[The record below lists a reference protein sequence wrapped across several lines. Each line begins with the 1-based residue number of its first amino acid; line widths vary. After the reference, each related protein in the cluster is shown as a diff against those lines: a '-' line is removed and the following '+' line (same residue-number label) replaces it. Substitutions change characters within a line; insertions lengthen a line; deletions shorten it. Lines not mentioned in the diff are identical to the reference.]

1 MGNIYDDALFDENA
15 KKVKTKEETD
25 RKCPQCGGVMEF
37 NPSTGKLHCPYCDY
51 EEEIKTSEAY
61 VVRELDFNTAETDD
75 AACDWG
81 TSTKTVTCKSC
92 GASTVYDVNQ
102 IAGTCPYCGSNQV
115 TEVAD
120 QKIMAPGGVV
130 RFKMTAKEAANKF
143 TSWLKGKFF
152 CPKAAKESAKPDAF
166 KGVYIPYWTFD
177 TNADAMYT
185 GEYGTERKYKDKD
198 GKDRTEVIWHP
209 TRGHIETFIDD
220 QLVCGSSQQNQAM
233 IKGIEPFD
241 LTDVSEYKPEY
252 MAGFTA
258 ERYSVKLKD
267 AWEKAKEAIKNIL
280 RRKAEEDIDRRHRTN
295 HHRSVRLDPNYSDIT
310 YKYLLVPVW
319 ISSYKYNGKVYHFMI
334 NGQTGKVSGEAP
346 VSKLK
351 VFLTIVIV
359 IAVIFLLSRLLGGN
373 AGAAS

>member
-15 KKVKTKEETD
+15 RKAQTKEETD

-37 NPSTGKLHCPYCDY
+37 SPKTGKLHCPYCDY
-51 EEEIKTSEAY
+51 EEEIKISNDFE
-61 VVRELDFNTAETDD
+61 VKELDFNKAELDD

-81 TSTKTVTCKSC
+81 TATKTVTCKSC

-102 IAGTCPYCGSNQV
+102 ISGVCPYCGSNQV

-130 RFKMTAKEAANKF
+130 RFKFTAKEAASKF

-152 CPKAAKESAKPDAF
+152 CPKKAKESAKPDAF
-166 KGVYIPYWTFD
+166 QGVYVPYWTFD
-177 TNADAMYT
+177 TNASASYT
-185 GEYGTERKYKDKD
+185 GEFGTERKYKDKE
-198 GKDRTEVIWHP
+198 GKERTEVIWHP
-209 TRGHIETFIDD
+209 TRGHVSKFIDD
-220 QLVCGSSQQNQAM
+220 QLVCGSSQQNQAI

-241 LTDVSEYKPEY
+241 LKDVSEYKPEY

-258 ERYSVKLKD
+258 ERYSVKLKE
-267 AWEKAKEAIKNIL
+267 AWEKAKAAISNIL
-280 RRKAEEDIDRRHRTN
+280 KREAERDIDNRHKTT
-295 HHRSVRLDPNYSDIT
+295 HHRSVNITPRYQDIT

-334 NGQTGKVSGEAP
+334 NGQTGKVSGQTP

-351 VFLTIVIV
+351 VFLTIVV
-359 IAVIFLLSRLLGGN
+359 VVAVLALIFHFMNGN
-373 AGAAS
+373 SGV